1 MMEALENNQG
11 SVSIRGRITTNL
23 RFADDIDG
31 LTGTEEELANLV
43 NHLDEASTIH
53 TVEEISVEKTKL
65 MSKTNQPP
73 TNKITVD
80 GLRLMEVSKFKWRYN
95 QRKWIKDKSHL
106 KSSTSTKSNGQTQTH
121 LEDQNIS
128 LKTKLMLLC
137 THHGRLSLRT

>member
-80 GLRLMEVSKFKWRYN
+80 G
-95 QRKWIKDKSHL
+95 
-106 KSSTSTKSNGQTQTH
+106 
-121 LEDQNIS
+121 
-128 LKTKLMLLC
+128 
-137 THHGRLSLRT
+137 